1 MKLKP
6 GQYVRHSQYGWGTIM
21 DHDREQTLVF
31 FRRIGIKRLQADST
45 TFVAVGGE
53 MPKKKPLP

>member
-31 FRRIGIKRLQADST
+31 FRRIGIKRLQADSA

>member
-6 GQYVRHSQYGWGTIM
+6 GQYVRHPQYGWGTII

-31 FRRIGIKRLQADST
+31 FRRIGIKRLQADSA